1 MVLRMSRM
9 RDPEPAPV
17 AADGALNVGAA
28 GPPTR
33 LPSGLQAVV
42 SVVFGRYATVL
53 LLALL
58 VLGFSLASTRF
69 LSRQNWQNLLV
80 VQAVVSCTAF
90 AAIVPLVVGEFDLS
104 LGNMIGFLTMVGAF
118 LGGAGFDAQ
127 WVIPAMILGG
137 VVAGLINGVLT
148 VYFQISSFI
157 ATLGTGILLSG
168 FTLGLSGGQVL
179 FEGIPPTVLAIG
191 QGHFLG
197 LGISVW
203 LTFGIAV
210 LLLYVLEHTPFG
222 RKLYAIGG
230 SERVAFLAGIRTGAL
245 KIAAFAIAG
254 LLVGI
259 AAVFALGQNGAAN
272 AGFGPDLLLPA
283 YAAAFLGV
291 TTYRPGYYNVPGAVI
306 AILLMAVGF
315 NGLNLLGAPFWVQPI
330 FNGAVLVIAVISARA
345 ESRHVKRGH

>member
-1 MVLRMSRM
+1 MSGP
-9 RDPEPAPV
+9 RDLEPAPV
-17 AADGALNVGAA
+17 AADGATTSRTAIIAPDARAPSAA
-28 GPPTR
+28 
-33 LPSGLQAVV
+33 QAAV
-42 SVVFGRYATVL
+42 SLVFGRYATVL
-53 LLALL
+53 ILALL
-58 VLGFSLASTRF
+58 VLVFALASPRF
-69 LSRQNWQNLLV
+69 LTSQNWQNLLV

-90 AAIVPLVVGEFDLS
+90 AAIVPLAVGEFDLS
-104 LGNMIGFLTMVGAF
+104 LGYMIGFLTMVGAF
-118 LGGAGFDAQ
+118 LGGAGHGAGM
-127 WVIPAMILGG
+127 VIPAMIVGG
-137 VVAGLINGVLT
+137 MVVGMINGLLT
-148 VYFQISSFI
+148 VHFQISSFI

-179 FEGIPPTVLAIG
+179 FEGIPLTILSIG

-203 LTFGIAV
+203 LTFAIAV

-245 KIAAFAIAG
+245 KIAAFAISG
-254 LLVGI
+254 LLVGV